1 MCHDREHPVGI
12 ALDGEVQAII
22 VIHTCLPDIL
32 SLIILLGA
40 QRGVAEVAHKKAKLF
55 IKLGFVLG

>member
-1 MCHDREHPVGI
+1 
-12 ALDGEVQAII
+12 
-22 VIHTCLPDIL
+22 L